1 MRETERRT
9 VNVFAVPY
17 DSGRREVRM
26 GRGPGALLSGG
37 LEGALRA
44 PGREIG
50 IDAIEAAGSFQAENA
65 TAFELMR
72 LVSDRVR
79 EAAGSGSFPL
89 VLSGNCNASVGTVAG
104 LGPEQ
109 VGVVWFDGHADFN
122 TPHTSRTAFLDGMGL
137 AIIVGDCWEA
147 MAGTIPGFKPILEE
161 NVVLVGARDFG
172 AEERERLA
180 RSGVTVVEPESVRR
194 EGAVEA
200 LGSPLDALRARVS
213 KVYVHLDLDVLD
225 PGLVAPANGFAPPD
239 GFAVDEVALAIR
251 EVAGRVTIAAAGI
264 ASYDPFSDEGGR
276 VSRAGIELAR
286 ELAGGVDLPRLR

>member
-9 VNVFAVPY
+9 VIVFVVPY

-50 IDAIEAAGSFQAENA
+50 IDAIEATGSFQAENA

-79 EAAGSGSFPL
+79 EAAGSG
-89 VLSGNCNASVGTVAG
+89 V
-104 LGPEQ
+104 
-109 VGVVWFDGHADFN
+109 FDGHADLN
-122 TPHTSRTAFLDGMGL
+122 TPHTSRSAFLDGMGL

-200 LGSPLDALRARVS
+200 LGGPLDALRARVS

-264 ASYDPFSDEGGR
+264 ASYDPSSDEGGR
-276 VSRAGIELAR
+276 VSRAGIALAR